1 LSPSD
6 ASSEPAA
13 LDKSLSGLSRT
24 DAEAQQKY
32 RDLRRMRFF
41 ATSLLGFMTLVF
53 VATSF
58 AISAFPALAYVRAFA
73 EAAMVGACADWF
85 AVVALFRRPFGLPIP
100 HTGIVP
106 RNKQRIGEAL
116 GRFMSNNFLSPAVL
130 AKRLDKLDVAKYAA
144 DWLSDPGNARKI
156 ADQASEF
163 LPKAL
168 SALPRERLLDWVSKA
183 TLQALSAAPASQLA
197 SKILAL
203 VWARGETQALLN
215 RAIELAE
222 TSLVNNKE
230 FIRDKV
236 SQRTS
241 RFIPRWV
248 DVLLADRLMSGIQS
262 TLAEMRRPEHPWRL
276 EIKRTIE
283 TLIFDLAND
292 PNLRERGE
300 AFKRDLL
307 ANPTFAAQVRELCE
321 GLEGQLDVN
330 LSAQSAA
337 IAAGLEFAL
346 LSVGRWLREDEN
358 AQARINRFAR
368 RTALRTISPRRAEI
382 GAYIASVVANW
393 DATTLVNRLE
403 LQVGRDLQYI
413 RINGTLVG
421 GLVGLII
428 FTASKWLPPP

>member
-1 LSPSD
+1 MRKKSPI
-6 ASSEPAA
+6 
-13 LDKSLSGLSRT
+13 L
-24 DAEAQQKY
+24 
-32 RDLRRMRFF
+32 
-41 ATSLLGFMTLVF
+41 
-53 VATSF
+53 
-58 AISAFPALAYVRAFA
+58 
-73 EAAMVGACADWF
+73 
-85 AVVALFRRPFGLPIP
+85 
-100 HTGIVP
+100 
-106 RNKQRIGEAL
+106 
-116 GRFMSNNFLSPAVL
+116 
-130 AKRLDKLDVAKYAA
+130 
-144 DWLSDPGNARKI
+144 
-156 ADQASEF
+156 ASEF

-168 SALPRERLLDWVSKA
+168 SALPREQLVDWASEA
-183 TLQALSAAPASQLA
+183 TLRGLSAAPAAPLA

-222 TSLVNNKE
+222 TSLLNNKE

-236 SQRTS
+236 SERTS

-248 DVLLADRLMSGIQS
+248 DALLADRLMSGIQS
-262 TLAEMRRPEHPWRL
+262 SLGEMRRPTHPWRM

-292 PNLRERGE
+292 PKMRERGE

-321 GLEGQLDVN
+321 SLETQLDAS
-330 LSAQSAA
+330 LTTQSAA
-337 IAAGLEFAL
+337 ISSGLEFAL
-346 LSVGRWLREDEN
+346 LAIGRWLREDEN
-358 AQARINRFAR
+358 VQARINRFAR
-368 RTALRTISPRRAEI
+368 RTALRTVSPRRAEI

-428 FTASKWLPPP
+428 FIVSKWLPAP

>member
-1 LSPSD
+1 MIEPD
-6 ASSEPAA
+6 APAPPEQA
-13 LDKSLSGLSRT
+13 AKGLAGLSRS
-24 DAEAQQKY
+24 DPDLEQKF
-32 RDLRRMRFF
+32 RDLRRMRFI
-41 ATSLLGFMTLVF
+41 ATSLLALMTLVF
-53 VATSF
+53 IATSY
-58 AISAFPALAYVRAFA
+58 AVSTYPALACVRAFA

-106 RNKQRIGEAL
+106 QNKARIGAAL

-130 AKRLDKLDVAKYAA
+130 AKRLDKLDAAKYAA
-144 DWLSDPGNARKI
+144 DWLSHPGNAKKI

-168 SALPRERLLDWVSKA
+168 SALPREQLVEWASQA
-183 TLQALSAAPASQLA
+183 TLRGLAAAPAEPLA
-197 SKILAL
+197 SKLLAL

-222 TSLVNNKE
+222 TSLLNNKE

-236 SQRTS
+236 SERTS

-248 DVLLADRLMSGIQS
+248 DALLADRLMSGIQS
-262 TLAEMRRPEHPWRL
+262 SLGEMRRPTHPWRM
-276 EIKRTIE
+276 EIRKTIE

-292 PNLRERGE
+292 PKMRERGE

-307 ANPTFAAQVRELCE
+307 ANPTFAAQVRELCDS
-321 GLEGQLDVN
+321 LETQLDAS
-330 LSAQSAA
+330 LTTQSAT
-337 IAAGLEFAL
+337 ISSGLEFAL
-346 LSVGRWLREDEN
+346 LAIGRWLREDEN
-358 AQARINRFAR
+358 IKSRINRFAR
-368 RTALRTISPRRAEI
+368 RTALRTVSPRRAEI

-428 FTASKWLPPP
+428 FIASKWLPAP